1 MKNLKASDQVK
12 HILILVENLSVPFDR
27 RVWQES
33 CALRDAGYRITVI
46 CPKGSTQDFEGQI
59 TIDGI
64 RIKRYSLNPA
74 GSGPFGY
81 LHEYATA
88 MLKTIVL
95 TLRIRFREPI
105 HAIHACN
112 PPDLFFL
119 IALIL
124 RPWGTKFVYDQH
136 DLVPELLQ
144 SRFGNRP
151 FLFKVALLLER
162 ASYGSAHAVI
172 STNESYK
179 SVAQHRGK
187 KSGESVTVVRSA
199 PDLDRF
205 KRQPIDRTLF
215 NGKKYLLAYLGV
227 MGPQDG
233 VDFALR
239 AIRHLREDLG
249 RQDVFCIFMG
259 AGDSYQEMISL
270 SSTLGIDD
278 IIDFPGRVP
287 DEFVQRCLSSADICL
302 SPDPANELNNVST
315 MNKVLEYMAIG
326 KPIVSF
332 DLVEARISAGEAAK
346 YVPDN
351 DEFRFAEAIDMLLK
365 DESLRVSMGE
375 IGRKRIENE
384 LSWEYSKVNLVN
396 TYSTLFGKTR

>member
-1 MKNLKASDQVK
+1 M
-12 HILILVENLSVPFDR
+12 F
-27 RVWQES
+27 
-33 CALRDAGYRITVI
+33 
-46 CPKGSTQDFEGQI
+46 
-59 TIDGI
+59 
-64 RIKRYSLNPA
+64 
-74 GSGPFGY
+74 
-81 LHEYATA
+81 
-88 MLKTIVL
+88 L
-95 TLRIRFREPI
+95 TLKVQCKGPI
-105 HAIHACN
+105 HAVHACN

-119 IALIL
+119 IGLML

-136 DLVPELLQ
+136 DLVPELLK

-151 FLFKVALLLER
+151 ILFSMARLLER
-162 ASYGSAHAVI
+162 LTYASAHAVI

-179 SVAQHRGK
+179 RIALRRGK
-187 KSGESVTVVRSA
+187 KSEDSVTVVRSA
-199 PDLDRF
+199 PDLSRF
-205 KRQPIDRTLF
+205 KRVPNDRTL
-215 NGKKYLLAYLGV
+215 NQDKKFLLAYLGV

-239 AIRHLREDLG
+239 AIWHLREDLG

-259 AGDSYQEMISL
+259 AGDSYQDMISL
-270 SSTLGIDD
+270 SSKLGIDD

-332 DLVEARISAGEAAK
+332 DLVEARISAGEAAI

-351 DEFRFAEAIDMLLK
+351 DEFKFAEAIDKLLD
-365 DESLRVSMGE
+365 DEGLRISMGE
-375 IGRKRIENE
+375 LGRKRIENE
-384 LSWEYSKVNLVN
+384 LSWNNSKVNLAR
-396 TYSTLFGKTR
+396 TYATLFGKLDD

>member
-1 MKNLKASDQVK
+1 MK

-33 CALRDAGYRITVI
+33 CALRDAGYQITVI
-46 CPKGSTQDFEGQI
+46 CPKGLNQDFEDEI
-59 TIDGI
+59 SLDGI
-64 RIKRYSLNPA
+64 QILRYSLIPA
-74 GSGPFGY
+74 GSGPIGY
-81 LHEYATA
+81 FREYTTA
-88 MLKTIVL
+88 MWKTVFL
-95 TLRIRFREPI
+95 TLKVQCKGPI
-105 HAIHACN
+105 HAVHACN

-119 IALIL
+119 IGLML

-136 DLVPELLQ
+136 DLVPELLK

-151 FLFKVALLLER
+151 ILFSMARLLER
-162 ASYGSAHAVI
+162 LTYASAHAVI

-179 SVAQHRGK
+179 RIALRRGK
-187 KSGESVTVVRSA
+187 KSEDSVTVVRSA
-199 PDLDRF
+199 PDLSRF
-205 KRQPIDRTLF
+205 KRVPNDRTL
-215 NGKKYLLAYLGV
+215 NQDKKFLLAYLGV

-239 AIRHLREDLG
+239 AIWHLREDLG

-259 AGDSYQEMISL
+259 AGDSYQDMISL
-270 SSTLGIDD
+270 SSKLGIDD

-332 DLVEARISAGEAAK
+332 DLVEARISAGEAAI

-351 DEFRFAEAIDMLLK
+351 DEFKFAEAIDKLLD
-365 DESLRVSMGE
+365 DEGLRISMGE
-375 IGRKRIENE
+375 LGRKRIENE
-384 LSWEYSKVNLVN
+384 LSWNNSKVNLAR
-396 TYSTLFGKTR
+396 TYATLFGKLDD